1 MAHPL
6 RLYKKQRLCSPTAIE
21 ALFARSPE
29 CAGALAYPLRAVWR
43 PNPSRRSDSPLAF
56 VIMVPKRRL
65 RHAVDRVLMRRRI
78 REAYRLHH
86 AAYALPEGMERT
98 DVAFVYV
105 GSRTE
110 PYEAVER
117 AMHKL
122 LARITA
128 APSPVAPQPEQP

>member
-29 CAGALAYPLRAVWR
+29 CGGSLAYPLRAVWR
-43 PNPSRRSDSPLAF
+43 PNPARRSDSPLAF

-86 AAYALPEGMERT
+86 AEYPLPEDMERT

-110 PYEAVER
+110 PYATVER

-128 APSPVAPQPEQP
+128 SETPQP